1 MARVVLFQS
10 QRREIYF
17 ERPKIGTEDF
27 PEYRRKNM
35 IMNKLLVTV
44 LTLGAISIGPSLYGQ
59 AAQPDPQS
67 QEKQQPQADRPSGE
81 QSLTGC
87 LTEAAG
93 SYTLATSGG
102 EQVNLTGSP
111 DLSKHKDHT
120 ITVTGTKSDAG
131 GKATMRVS
139 KIEHVSASCAK

>member
-1 MARVVLFQS
+1 MFQTTGDS
-10 QRREIYF
+10 
-17 ERPKIGTEDF
+17 
-27 PEYRRKNM
+27 NM
-35 IMNKLLVTV
+35 TLNRILVTA
-44 LTLGAISIGPSLYGQ
+44 LALGALSIGPSLYGQ
-59 AAQPDPQS
+59 AAQPDP

-87 LTEAAG
+87 LTEAGG
-93 SYTLATSGG
+93 SYTLATTTG
-102 EQVNLTGSP
+102 EQVGLTGAA

-139 KIEHVSASCAK
+139 KIEHVSASCSK